1 MSILPY
7 PGGAARENDSG
18 CPGTRGPEAIPK
30 QGELTMGKEDLGN
43 HPGPQLQAPSCSPR
57 LLESRSDKTGKIL
70 EASFPVFLPETS

>member
-7 PGGAARENDSG
+7 PGRAARENDWG

-30 QGELTMGKEDLGN
+30 QGELTMGKDLGN
-43 HPGPQLQAPSCSPR
+43 HPGPSCSPR